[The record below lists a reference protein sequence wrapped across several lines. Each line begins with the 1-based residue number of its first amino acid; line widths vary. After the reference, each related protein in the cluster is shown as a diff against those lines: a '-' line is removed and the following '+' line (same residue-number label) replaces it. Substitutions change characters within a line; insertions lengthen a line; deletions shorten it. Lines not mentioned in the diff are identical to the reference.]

1 MSQTRIGNRKK
12 WIRLTLAVVATMLF
26 LPTVAAYAETI
37 TYTFS
42 GDGAGTINGNAFSG
56 DFSFVFT
63 SDTSD
68 VAPFGS
74 EYINQTLAGTF
85 TEDSNIY
92 TVDGIFGII
101 GNPDPAFPRVAFFN
115 PTISSGFGLQD
126 SGLTGYNLATSIT
139 ASSGGP
145 DGALEDELNGSGF
158 SLDSGADTV
167 IFTSDSTLNFTAAVT
182 PEPSSLILFL
192 TGLCGLALL
201 LRRQVAHSSIL

>member
-85 TEDSNIY
+85 TEDSNI
-92 TVDGIFGII
+92 VHGGRHLRHHRE
-101 GNPDPAFPRVAFFN
+101 PR
-115 PTISSGFGLQD
+115 
-126 SGLTGYNLATSIT
+126 
-139 ASSGGP
+139 
-145 DGALEDELNGSGF
+145 SGF
-158 SLDSGADTV
+158 SPRRFLQPHHIQRV
-167 IFTSDSTLNFTAAVT
+167 W
-182 PEPSSLILFL
+182 SS
-192 TGLCGLALL
+192 
-201 LRRQVAHSSIL
+201 RQRPHRI